1 MAFESLASRL
11 QSAFDKL
18 RGRGKIDEASVNEAM
33 REVRLALLEADVNF
47 KVVKDFV
54 ARVKER
60 AIGQDVLKSLTPGQM
75 VIKVVNEELTELM
88 GGNVAKIAVAPK
100 APTVVMMVGLQGAGK
115 TTTTGKLAKY
125 LQKQNRKPL
134 LVACDIYRPA
144 AIKQLQVLGGQVGAP
159 VFALGDKVSP
169 VEIAKQAL
177 EHAKAN
183 HLDYVLLDTAGR
195 LHIDEALMDELKQV
209 REVAKPDEILLVVD
223 AMTGQDAVN
232 VADSFNQQL
241 ELTGVILT
249 KLDGDTRGGAA
260 LSVKAVTGKP
270 IKFAGMGEKL
280 DALEPFHPDRMASRI
295 LGMGDVLSLI
305 EKAQE
310 AVDEEKAKQM
320 EKQMRQGEFTFDMF
334 LDSMQQMRKLG
345 PLEDL
350 LGMLP
355 GMNKMKDLKVDEKQ
369 LGRTEAIV
377 QSMTKAERANPDL
390 LNANRRKRIAAGS
403 GTTVQEV
410 NRFIKQFEEMKKM
423 MKQFSGMSDKMNK
436 KMNKLGKKKGGGL
449 QLPFGNKGGLPMM
462 PDDKKKGGMNFPF
475 NFKPPFK

>member
-1 MAFESLASRL
+1 MAFESLTSRL
-11 QSAFDKL
+11 QSAFDRL
-18 RGRGKIDEASVNEAM
+18 RGRGKIDETVVNEAM

-47 KVVKDFV
+47 KVVKEFV

-60 AIGQDVLKSLTPGQM
+60 AVGQDVLKSLTPGQM
-75 VIKVVNEELTELM
+75 VIKIVNEELTELM
-88 GGNVAKIAVAPK
+88 GGNVANLAVANRP
-100 APTVVMMVGLQGAGK
+100 PTVVMMVGLQGAGK

-134 LVACDIYRPA
+134 LVAADIYRPA
-144 AIKQLQVLGGQVGAP
+144 AIKQLQVLGEQIQAP
-159 VFALGDKVSP
+159 VFSLGDQVSP
-169 VEIAKQAL
+169 IEIAKQAI

-183 HLDYVLLDTAGR
+183 HLDYVLIDTAGR

-232 VADSFNQQL
+232 VAESFNNQL
-241 ELTGVILT
+241 ELSGVILT

-270 IKFAGMGEKL
+270 IKFAAMGEKL

-305 EKAQE
+305 EKAQA

-334 LDSMQQMRKLG
+334 LDSMQQMRNLG
-345 PLEDL
+345 PLEDI

-355 GMNKMKDLKVDEKQ
+355 GMNKMKGQLKVDEKQ
-369 LGRTEAIV
+369 IARVEAIV
-377 QSMTKAERANPDL
+377 KSMTKAERANPDL
-390 LNANRRKRIAAGS
+390 LNASRRKRIAAGS
-403 GTTVQEV
+403 GTSIQEV

-423 MKQFSGMSDKMNK
+423 MKQFTGVADKMK
-436 KMNKLGKKKGGGL
+436 KKAKKKGFG
-449 QLPFGNKGGLPMM
+449 LPFMGKGGNP
-462 PDDKKKGGMNFPF
+462 PGGANFPF
-475 NFKPPFK
+475 NLKPPFK

>member
-18 RGRGKIDEASVNEAM
+18 RGRGKIDEAVVSEAM

-54 ARVKER
+54 TRVKER
-60 AIGQDVLKSLTPGQM
+60 AVGQEVLKSLTPGQM
-75 VIKVVNEELTELM
+75 VIKIVNEELIELM
-88 GGNVAKIAVAPK
+88 GGNVAQLAASHRP
-100 APTVVMMVGLQGAGK
+100 PTVVMMAGLQGAGK

-134 LVACDIYRPA
+134 LVAADIYRPA
-144 AIKQLQVLGGQVGAP
+144 AIKQLQVLGDQLNVP
-159 VFALGDKVSP
+159 VFSLGDQVSP
-169 VEIAKQAL
+169 VEIAKQAID
-177 EHAKAN
+177 HAKAN
-183 HLDYVLLDTAGR
+183 HLDYVIIDTAGR
-195 LHIDEALMDELKQV
+195 LHIDEALMEELKQV

-232 VADSFNQQL
+232 VAESFNSQL

-270 IKFAGMGEKL
+270 IKFAAMGEKL

-310 AVDEEKAKQM
+310 AVDEEKAKEM
-320 EKQMRQGEFTFDMF
+320 ERQMRQGEFTFDMF
-334 LDSMQQMRKLG
+334 LDAMQQMRNLG
-345 PLEDL
+345 PFEDL
-350 LGMLP
+350 LGMMP
-355 GMNKMKDLKVDEKQ
+355 GMNKMKGSVKVDEKQ
-369 LGRTEAIV
+369 IARVEAIAK
-377 QSMTKAERANPDL
+377 SMTKEERSNPEL
-390 LNANRRKRIAAGS
+390 LNASRRKRIAAGS
-403 GTTVQEV
+403 GTTIQEV
-410 NRFIKQFEEMKKM
+410 NRFIKQFDEMKKM
-423 MKQFSGMSDKMNK
+423 MKQFTGVADKMK
-436 KMNKLGKKKGGGL
+436 KKAKKKGFG
-449 QLPFGNKGGLPMM
+449 LPFMGKGGNQ
-462 PDDKKKGGMNFPF
+462 GGNNFPF